1 MLQQLQDNF
10 PHLAHKW
17 VEYKSMFHRVEV
29 PAKTILLYEGDVSKK
44 AWHIEKGCIR
54 AWFNNKGRDL
64 TLQFF
69 FEGQSVSSIESFRR
83 NIPSICTLE
92 TIEPSTIYW
101 VGKKDWEHIMADI
114 ESTPEGKQM
123 LSEISLDRQLNYM
136 RHFMSFIRD
145 TPKERFINLMKE
157 RPEIVKRVPQHYI
170 ASYLGITSV
179 SLSRIR
185 SAVSREKEKT
195 KE

>member
-1 MLQQLQDNF
+1 MLQHLQDKF
-10 PHLAHKW
+10 PHLASKLASY
-17 VEYKSMFHRVEV
+17 ENMYHRIEV
-29 PAKTILLYEGDVSKK
+29 PAKTVLLHEGDVSKK
-44 AWHIEKGCIR
+44 AWQIEKGCIR

-69 FEGQSVSSIESFRR
+69 FEGQNVSSLESFRR
-83 NIPSICTLE
+83 NIPSVYTLE
-92 TIEPSTIYW
+92 TIEPSIIYW
-101 VGKKDWEHIMADI
+101 INKKDWEYMLTDI
-114 ESTPEGKQM
+114 ESTPEGKQF
-123 LSEISLDRQLNYM
+123 ISDITLDRQLNYM

-157 RPEIVKRVPQHYI
+157 RPEIIKRVPQHYI

-185 SAVSREKEKT
+185 SAVSRMKE
-195 KE
+195 E

>member
-1 MLQQLQDNF
+1 MPNHLQNKF
-10 PHLAHKW
+10 PHLAPKW
-17 VEYKSMFHRVEV
+17 PEYRHMFHRMEV
-29 PAKTILLYEGDVSKK
+29 PAKTILLHEGDVSKK

-69 FEGQSVSSIESFRR
+69 FEGQNVSSIESFRR
-83 NIPSICTLE
+83 NTPSIYTLE
-92 TIEPSTIYW
+92 TIEPSVIYW
-101 VGKKDWEHIMADI
+101 IGKKDWELIMADM
-114 ESTPEGKQM
+114 ESTPEGRQIV
-123 LSEISLDRQLNYM
+123 SEFSLDRQLNYM

-145 TPKERFINLMKE
+145 TPKERFINLLKE
-157 RPEIVKRVPQHYI
+157 RPDIIKRVPQHYI

-185 SAVSREKEKT
+185 SAVSRMKEL
-195 KE
+195 

>member
-1 MLQQLQDNF
+1 MLEQLQNKF
-10 PHLAHKW
+10 PHLAPRWEKYQH
-17 VEYKSMFHRVEV
+17 MFHRIEV
-29 PAKTILLYEGDVSKK
+29 PAKTILLQEGDVSKK

-69 FEGQSVSSIESFRR
+69 FEGQSVSSLESFRR
-83 NIPSICTLE
+83 NIPSIYTLE

-101 VGKKDWEHIMADI
+101 VGKKDWEQIMTDM

-123 LSEISLDRQLNYM
+123 LAEISLDRQLNYM

-157 RPEIVKRVPQHYI
+157 RPEIIKRVPQHYI

-185 SAVSREKEKT
+185 SAASREKEV
-195 KE
+195 